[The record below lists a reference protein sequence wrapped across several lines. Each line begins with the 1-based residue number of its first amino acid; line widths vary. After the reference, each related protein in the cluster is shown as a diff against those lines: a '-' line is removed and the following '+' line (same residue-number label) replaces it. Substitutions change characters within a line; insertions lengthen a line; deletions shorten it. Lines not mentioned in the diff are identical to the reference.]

1 MRVCILSVEI
11 IESISN
17 YRVAAEYGKVFSV
30 AGNVNNG
37 WWYQVT
43 LLL

>member
-1 MRVCILSVEI
+1 MKVCILSVEI

-17 YRVAAEYGKVFSV
+17 YKVAAEYGKVFSV

-37 WWYQVT
+37 GYQIT

>member
-1 MRVCILSVEI
+1 MRVCISSVEI
-11 IESISN
+11 IESISD
-17 YRVAAEYGKVFSV
+17 YKVAAEYGKGFSV

-37 WWYQVT
+37 WYQIT